1 MGGILVGILLGGCAA
16 RFSKS
21 WHYFRPKYVILQ
33 TCFQTRPPKSI
44 PVFRPVLWA
53 PDLAFRQK
61 LRHHYLDSVCKQKNS
76 SNAFQIRIFLL
87 LSYSFGIETI
97 STFIHSHSTLENH
110 TWFQTKMVRVYTC
123 FQTKTRPGGAA
134 HTYIACIR
142 EYPPPPPG
150 FIWTPGLTEW
160 DVVRLH
166 QVWFLGRGTSLIKNH
181 FLWGTVRIKSQKVT
195 WP

>member
-1 MGGILVGILLGGCAA
+1 MIYILSGLGGGGGILVGILRGGVLPC
-16 RFSKS
+16 SPNPDTIS
-21 WHYFRPKYVILQ
+21 DQKYVILQ

-97 STFIHSHSTLENH
+97 NMFIHSHSTLENH
-110 TWFQTKMVRVYTC
+110 TRFQTNMGKVYTC

-142 EYPPPPPG
+142 EYPPRIYMDSRALWMGHSKTASGMVPG
-150 FIWTPGLTEW
+150 QR
-160 DVVRLH
+160 DK
-166 QVWFLGRGTSLIKNH
+166 SDKKNI
-181 FLWGTVRIKSQKVT
+181 FYRAL
-195 WP
+195 

>member
-1 MGGILVGILLGGCAA
+1 MKTTNATALRARTVLKGGWYLNLKTFHLYPDRVGEGWGGYSWEFFLGGVPPG
-16 RFSKS
+16 SPNPDTIS
-21 WHYFRPKYVILQ
+21 DQKYVILQ
-33 TCFQTRPPKSI
+33 TCFQTRHPKSI

-53 PDLAFRQK
+53 TDLAFRQK
-61 LRHHYLDSVCKQKNS
+61 LRYHYLDSVCKQKNS

-134 HTYIACIR
+134 HTYIACLR
-142 EYPPPPPG
+142 EYPPPQDLY
-150 FIWTPGLTEW
+150 GLQGS
-160 DVVRLH
+160 LN
-166 QVWFLGRGTSLIKNH
+166 GT
-181 FLWGTVRIKSQKVT
+181 
-195 WP
+195 

>member
-1 MGGILVGILLGGCAA
+1 MGILHGGVPPG
-16 RFSKS
+16 SPNPDTIS
-21 WHYFRPKYVILQ
+21 HQKYVILQ

-53 PDLAFRQK
+53 PDLAFGQK

-76 SNAFQIRIFLL
+76 SNAFRIRIFLL

-97 STFIHSHSTLENH
+97 NTFIRSHSALENH
-110 TWFQTKMVRVYTC
+110 TQLQTKMGKVYTC

-142 EYPPPPPG
+142 EYPPG
-150 FIWTPGLTEW
+150 FIWTPGLAEW
-160 DVVRLH
+160 NVVRLH
-166 QVWFLGRGTSLIKNH
+166 QVWFLGSGTSLIKKPFFMGH
-181 FLWGTVRIKSQKVT
+181 CKG
-195 WP
+195 